1 MVEDFFL
8 TGAVLDDSEDPD
20 NAGETFLNVGD
31 TDFFPN
37 GCGTLLGTLFG
48 TLFDGVIRVEF
59 PVSLELEAEN
69 KTKLVI
75 FHTKRKF
82 NYR

>member
-37 GCGTLLGTLFG
+37 GCGTLLGTLF
-48 TLFDGVIRVEF
+48 DGVIRVEF

-75 FHTKRKF
+75 FRAKRKF
-82 NYR
+82 NFR

>member
-1 MVEDFFL
+1 MIYLALLVTSVVEDFFL

-20 NAGETFLNVGD
+20 NAGETFLLNVGD

-59 PVSLELEAEN
+59 PVSLELDAEN
-69 KTKLVI
+69 KIK
-75 FHTKRKF
+75 
-82 NYR
+82 